1 MKEYLSED
9 IANTTSVLLY
19 KLRPSGDLSLEEMH
33 KKINN
38 RLDVL
43 KYQNFRRFRG
53 IYKTPEHG
61 EFIVA
66 SGFECDPK
74 RPNKFFNDEFMDEFY
89 KALDDMNPHLIATV
103 CTTDYLARCSHTE
116 NARAALLCL
125 EDNDKYII
133 RARQEI
139 QHIAGG
145 LPNVNKIINGQLKNV
160 A

>member
-19 KLRPSGDLSLEEMH
+19 KLRPSGDLSLEAMH
-33 KKINN
+33 KKIND
-38 RLDVL
+38 RLEIL
-43 KYQNFRRFRG
+43 KYKKFRRFRG
-53 IYKTPEHG
+53 IYKTPDYG

-74 RPNKFFNDEFMDEFY
+74 RPNKFFTDEFMDEFY
-89 KALDDMNPHLIATV
+89 DALGDMDPHLIATV

-125 EDNDKYII
+125 ESNDNYII
-133 RARQEI
+133 KARQEI

-145 LPNVNKIINGQLKNV
+145 LPSLDKIINGRLKNV